1 MFQKIPWVAVNSLT
15 AVLAIAAVVAGASY
29 AGSVVSQNKLIGE
42 DAAKEFA
49 ILDAGVREDDTSQMY
64 SRLIRDKGVYAY
76 DVEFYVDT
84 VKYEYEIRGE
94 DGTVLEK
101 EMKEKKKENTSGSA
115 PADAQGEHAFN
126 DERKEP
132 ASAADRK
139 ESASTADRKESADGK
154 DTLTEKNTERQ
165 AAAEAAANPQTETAE
180 NKQEPA
186 GAYPNVQP
194 VPDSSSS
201 YISVDQAKQI
211 ALDHAGLTKEEV
223 RFTTA
228 KFEDSEDYGNQYEIE
243 FYGGMKEYEYDIDAV
258 TGEILEYDI
267 EVKD

>member
-29 AGSVVSQNKLIGE
+29 AESVVSQNNLIGE

-94 DGTVLEK
+94 DGTVLET

-115 PADAQGEHAFN
+115 PADDQGEHAFN

-139 ESASTADRKESADGK
+139 EPASAADRKESADGK
-154 DTLTEKNTERQ
+154 DTLKEKNTERQ
-165 AAAEAAANPQTETAE
+165 AAAEAAANPQTETPE

>member
-29 AGSVVSQNKLIGE
+29 AESVVSQNNLIGE

-115 PADAQGEHAFN
+115 PADDQGEHAFN

-139 ESASTADRKESADGK
+139 ESADGK
-154 DTLTEKNTERQ
+154 DTLKEKNTERQ

-180 NKQEPA
+180 NSQEPA